1 MVTPRYLMDSEVVSE
16 PTRPAQSARKPEV
29 LTARWAAMP
38 V

>member
-1 MVTPRYLMDSEVVSE
+1 MVTPRYLMDSDVVSE
-16 PTRPAQSARKPEV
+16 PTRPAQSARALGM